1 MYKVIESNKKQ
12 SEFINAI
19 QEEQTL
25 ICYGLRGALQGLVEQ
40 GCNGPCKDALDKL
53 NKHLNK
59 NAHPHI
65 GTMDFILLIVFLC
78 LTVFTIAMIALFT
91 VYGSVPDTLI
101 TCVFATLGGECGI
114 LGWIKT
120 TKEKKQD
127 RRWQLAD
134 MRREKEEA
142 ERIAQQTEEP

>member
-1 MYKVIESNKKQ
+1 MMDDFAEVAV
-12 SEFINAI
+12 AI
-19 QEEQTL
+19 
-25 ICYGLRGALQGLVEQ
+25 IVGAALLVGAAAIKGIRTSRRTDMAGKRTQ
-40 GCNGPCKDALDKL
+40 AKTKGQRNRM
-53 NKHLNK
+53 
-59 NAHPHI
+59 

-78 LTVFTIAMIALFT
+78 LTVFTIAMIVLFT

-120 TKEKKQD
+120 TKEKKQE

>member
-1 MYKVIESNKKQ
+1 MAGKRTQAKTKGRKK
-12 SEFINAI
+12 
-19 QEEQTL
+19 
-25 ICYGLRGALQGLVEQ
+25 RM
-40 GCNGPCKDALDKL
+40 
-53 NKHLNK
+53 
-59 NAHPHI
+59 

-78 LTVFTIAMIALFT
+78 LMLSTIAMIAPFT

>member
-1 MYKVIESNKKQ
+1 MAGKRTQAKTKGRKK
-12 SEFINAI
+12 
-19 QEEQTL
+19 
-25 ICYGLRGALQGLVEQ
+25 RM
-40 GCNGPCKDALDKL
+40 
-53 NKHLNK
+53 
-59 NAHPHI
+59 
-65 GTMDFILLIVFLC
+65 GTMDFI

>member
-1 MYKVIESNKKQ
+1 MAGKRTQAKTKGRKK
-12 SEFINAI
+12 
-19 QEEQTL
+19 
-25 ICYGLRGALQGLVEQ
+25 RM
-40 GCNGPCKDALDKL
+40 
-53 NKHLNK
+53 
-59 NAHPHI
+59 

-78 LTVFTIAMIALFT
+78 LTVFTIAMIVLFT

-114 LGWIKT
+114 LGWIKI

>member
-1 MYKVIESNKKQ
+1 MAALSDSK
-12 SEFINAI
+12 AD
-19 QEEQTL
+19 
-25 ICYGLRGALQGLVEQ
+25 GGGAGV
-40 GCNGPCKDALDKL
+40 
-53 NKHLNK
+53 
-59 NAHPHI
+59 
-65 GTMDFILLIVFLC
+65 
-78 LTVFTIAMIALFT
+78 AMIALFT

>member
-1 MYKVIESNKKQ
+1 MAGKRTQAKTKGRKK
-12 SEFINAI
+12 
-19 QEEQTL
+19 
-25 ICYGLRGALQGLVEQ
+25 RM
-40 GCNGPCKDALDKL
+40 
-53 NKHLNK
+53 
-59 NAHPHI
+59 

-78 LTVFTIAMIALFT
+78 LTVFTIAMIVLFT

-120 TKEKKQD
+120 TKEKKQE
-127 RRWQLAD
+127 RRRQLAD

>member
-1 MYKVIESNKKQ
+1 MAGKRTQAKTKGRKK
-12 SEFINAI
+12 
-19 QEEQTL
+19 
-25 ICYGLRGALQGLVEQ
+25 RM
-40 GCNGPCKDALDKL
+40 
-53 NKHLNK
+53 
-59 NAHPHI
+59 

-78 LTVFTIAMIALFT
+78 LTVFTIAMIVLFT

-120 TKEKKQD
+120 TKEKKQE
-127 RRWQLAD
+127 RWWQLAD

>member
-1 MYKVIESNKKQ
+1 MAGKRTQAKTKGRKK
-12 SEFINAI
+12 
-19 QEEQTL
+19 
-25 ICYGLRGALQGLVEQ
+25 RM
-40 GCNGPCKDALDKL
+40 
-53 NKHLNK
+53 
-59 NAHPHI
+59 

-78 LTVFTIAMIALFT
+78 LMVFTIAMIELFT

>member
-1 MYKVIESNKKQ
+1 MAGKRTQAKTKGRKK
-12 SEFINAI
+12 
-19 QEEQTL
+19 
-25 ICYGLRGALQGLVEQ
+25 RM
-40 GCNGPCKDALDKL
+40 
-53 NKHLNK
+53 
-59 NAHPHI
+59 

-78 LTVFTIAMIALFT
+78 LTVFTIAMIVLFT

-120 TKEKKQD
+120 TKEKKQK

>member
-1 MYKVIESNKKQ
+1 MAGKRTQAKTKGRKK
-12 SEFINAI
+12 
-19 QEEQTL
+19 
-25 ICYGLRGALQGLVEQ
+25 RM
-40 GCNGPCKDALDKL
+40 
-53 NKHLNK
+53 
-59 NAHPHI
+59 

-78 LTVFTIAMIALFT
+78 LTVFTIAMIVLFT

-101 TCVFATLGGECGI
+101 TCVFPTLGGECGI

-120 TKEKKQD
+120 TKEKKQE

>member
-1 MYKVIESNKKQ
+1 MAGKRTQAKTKGRKK
-12 SEFINAI
+12 
-19 QEEQTL
+19 
-25 ICYGLRGALQGLVEQ
+25 RM
-40 GCNGPCKDALDKL
+40 
-53 NKHLNK
+53 
-59 NAHPHI
+59 

-78 LTVFTIAMIALFT
+78 LTVFTIAMIVLFT

-114 LGWIKT
+114 LGWIKI
-120 TKEKKQD
+120 TKEKKQE

>member
-1 MYKVIESNKKQ
+1 MAGKRTQAKTKGRKK
-12 SEFINAI
+12 
-19 QEEQTL
+19 
-25 ICYGLRGALQGLVEQ
+25 CM
-40 GCNGPCKDALDKL
+40 
-53 NKHLNK
+53 
-59 NAHPHI
+59 

-78 LTVFTIAMIALFT
+78 LTVFTIAMIVLFT

-120 TKEKKQD
+120 TKEKKRD

>member
-1 MYKVIESNKKQ
+1 MNDFAEVAV
-12 SEFINAI
+12 AI
-19 QEEQTL
+19 
-25 ICYGLRGALQGLVEQ
+25 IVGA
-40 GCNGPCKDALDKL
+40 ALLGGAAAIKGIRTSRRTDMAGKRTQAKTKGRR
-53 NKHLNK
+53 NRM
-59 NAHPHI
+59 

-78 LTVFTIAMIALFT
+78 LTVFTIAMIVLFT

-120 TKEKKQD
+120 TKEKKQE

>member
-1 MYKVIESNKKQ
+1 MAGKRTQAKTKGRKK
-12 SEFINAI
+12 
-19 QEEQTL
+19 
-25 ICYGLRGALQGLVEQ
+25 RM
-40 GCNGPCKDALDKL
+40 
-53 NKHLNK
+53 
-59 NAHPHI
+59 

-78 LTVFTIAMIALFT
+78 LIVFTIAMIVLFT

>member
-1 MYKVIESNKKQ
+1 MAGKRTQAKTKGRKK
-12 SEFINAI
+12 
-19 QEEQTL
+19 
-25 ICYGLRGALQGLVEQ
+25 RM
-40 GCNGPCKDALDKL
+40 
-53 NKHLNK
+53 
-59 NAHPHI
+59 

-78 LTVFTIAMIALFT
+78 LTVFTIAMIVLFT
-91 VYGSVPDTLI
+91 VYGYVPDTLI

>member
-1 MYKVIESNKKQ
+1 MAGKRTQAKAKGRKK
-12 SEFINAI
+12 
-19 QEEQTL
+19 
-25 ICYGLRGALQGLVEQ
+25 RM
-40 GCNGPCKDALDKL
+40 
-53 NKHLNK
+53 
-59 NAHPHI
+59 

-78 LTVFTIAMIALFT
+78 LTVFTIAMIALLT

>member
-1 MYKVIESNKKQ
+1 MAGKRTQAKTKGRKK
-12 SEFINAI
+12 
-19 QEEQTL
+19 
-25 ICYGLRGALQGLVEQ
+25 RM
-40 GCNGPCKDALDKL
+40 
-53 NKHLNK
+53 
-59 NAHPHI
+59 

-78 LTVFTIAMIALFT
+78 LMVFTIAMIVLFT

-120 TKEKKQD
+120 TKEKKQE

>member
-1 MYKVIESNKKQ
+1 MMKTYIADK
-12 SEFINAI
+12 A
-19 QEEQTL
+19 TL
-25 ICYGLRGALQGLVEQ
+25 DSVKATTEDT
-40 GCNGPCKDALDKL
+40 N
-53 NKHLNK
+53 
-59 NAHPHI
+59 
-65 GTMDFILLIVFLC
+65 ILLIVFLC